1 MPYYKIT
8 KDLYQFQLHYKLSPS
23 HLTKKCRKKKKKLPD
38 YRSQLLGLSK
48 KGVLKSS
55 RREFFRR
62 VGIAHHSNRC
72 SQKQYQ
78 WRLFFVGWV
87 EVTKP
92 NTIGTLRNFLSMT
105 K

>member
-1 MPYYKIT
+1 M
-8 KDLYQFQLHYKLSPS
+8 
-23 HLTKKCRKKKKKLPD
+23 
-38 YRSQLLGLSK
+38 
-48 KGVLKSS
+48 
-55 RREFFRR
+55 
-62 VGIAHHSNRC
+62 GIAHHSNRC